1 MVARKRPRIT
11 RRKKGNK
18 GKTRRKLTGGA
29 DYLDRRQ
36 QEQRAVDVAAL
47 QRQQVDDSDALQRA
61 VADLTEVVKMKRE
74 LAEELEKKN
83 EALKEE
89 NKALKDRA
97 AELQARIM
105 DFMGVIKIKDSRIV
119 ELEKVC
125 QGWSHMVTA
134 AVSPAKKKQKSQ
146 GAAAAPAK
154 KSGG

>member
-36 QEQRAVDVAAL
+36 QEQQAVDAAAL
-47 QRQQVDDSDALQRA
+47 QRQQVDDSGALQRA

-105 DFMGVIKIKDSRIV
+105 DFMAVIKIKDSEIVEKDSRIV

-125 QGWSHMVTA
+125 QGWAHMVTA
-134 AVSPAKKKQKSQ
+134 EVSPAKKKPKSQ
-146 GAAAAPAK
+146 GAAK
-154 KSGG
+154 K

>member
-29 DYLDRRQ
+29 DYLDRRLQ
-36 QEQRAVDVAAL
+36 DQRGVDAA
-47 QRQQVDDSDALQRA
+47 ALQRA
-61 VADLTEVVKMKRE
+61 VADLTEVVSMKRE
-74 LAEELEKKN
+74 QAEELEKKN

-134 AVSPAKKKQKSQ
+134 AVSPAKKTQKSQ

-154 KSGG
+154 KSGGWFSGN